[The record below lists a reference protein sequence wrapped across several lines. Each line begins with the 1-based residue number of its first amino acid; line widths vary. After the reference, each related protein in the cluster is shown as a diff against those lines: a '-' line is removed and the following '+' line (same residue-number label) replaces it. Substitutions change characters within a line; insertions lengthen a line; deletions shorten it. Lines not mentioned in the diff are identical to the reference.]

1 MFSICL
7 GETILI
13 ALCPL
18 DQKETHDSSRYMQ
31 GFQKFIISMVV
42 YVTTENG
49 CSMRVS
55 Q

>member
-7 GETILI
+7 GEAILI

-31 GFQKFIISMVV
+31 GFQKVIISMVV
-42 YVTTENG
+42 CYVTTENG
-49 CSMRVS
+49 
-55 Q
+55 